1 MSKLLTADHILE
13 RALSGD
19 ASWVEAASRIL
30 AAQIVASALSD
41 LADTLAV
48 RLDTM
53 GRDFARGLVDA
64 ADTISTKG

>member
-1 MSKLLTADHILE
+1 MSKGLTADHILE

-30 AAQIVASALSD
+30 AAQIIAGALGD
-41 LADTLAV
+41 IAGQIDAAGYRLAQGAI
-48 RLDTM
+48 
-53 GRDFARGLVDA
+53 DA